1 MRATFKGVV
10 FEVNTADDFKLLVSC
25 IDKGK
30 ESDELGEKIVEFMDK
45 ASKKNK
51 RGPYKSKSNKN
62 KQWSSED
69 DAFLMANMDKQRGK
83 LAKAL
88 GRTKHAISVRMSI
101 LRSKMKSNSAE
112 GMNKTQV
119 DVLEQAKVGRKPQDI
134 SVDLGISLQ
143 SVYNAMYLLRKG
155 GYLTKGKKAKK
166 VKPKEIRRVPFS
178 DKELQFL
185 KDNHDKLP
193 YITLAEQLDRPYSS
207 IVSKLGELGFKKFK
221 DKEEPKPKPKVPAK
235 MPKAVKEA
243 KRQAKRLTFDAL
255 SRNPELQPLAADLV
269 VACAKSKVPLKL
281 SELVT
286 VLSITEGEAKVLL
299 VDIFNSQKRVFEVI
313 DRPNGKII
321 WKGDVLIFR

>member
-10 FEVNTADDFKLLVSC
+10 FEVNTADDFKLLVNC
-25 IDKGK
+25 IDKVG
-30 ESDELGEKIVEFMDK
+30 EDELGEKIVEFMDK

-51 RGPYKSKSNKN
+51 RGLYKGKSNKN

-69 DAFLMANMDKQRGK
+69 DAFLMANLDKKRGK

-88 GRTKHAISVRMSI
+88 GRTKHAVSVRTSI
-101 LRSKMKSNSAE
+101 LKSKMKSGSVK

-119 DVLEQAKVGRKPQDI
+119 DVLGQVKLGVKPQDI
-134 SVDLGISLQ
+134 SITLGISLQ
-143 SVYNAMYLLRKG
+143 SVYNAMYILRKG
-155 GYLTKGKKAKK
+155 GYLAKGKRTKK
-166 VKPKEIRRVPFS
+166 VVSKEIRRVPFS

-193 YITLAEQLDRPYSS
+193 YVTLAEQLDRPYSS
-207 IVSKLGELGFKKFK
+207 IVSKLEELGFKKFK
-221 DKEEPKPKPKVPAK
+221 GKEEEPKPKPKVPAK

-243 KRQAKRLTFDAL
+243 KRQAKKLNFDAL

-299 VDIFNSQKRVFEVI
+299 VDIFNSQKRIFEVI
-313 DRPNGKII
+313 DRPNGRII